1 MGSMQFLTSSQVAAA
16 TGLDQRQVNRLVE
29 RGELV
34 PDATGGS
41 AERPT
46 RLYSAKTVE
55 KLRLRLVAETQAKL
69 DRLNAAAPN
78 GEAAA

>member
-1 MGSMQFLTSSQVAAA
+1 MGGMQFLTSSQVAAA

-41 AERPT
+41 PERPT
-46 RLYSAKTVE
+46 RLYSAKTVD
-55 KLRLRLVAETQAKL
+55 KLRQQLIAEAQAKL
-69 DRLNAAAPN
+69 DRLKAT
-78 GEAAA
+78 EAAA

>member
-1 MGSMQFLTSSQVAAA
+1 MQFLTSSQVAAA

-41 AERPT
+41 HERPT

-55 KLRLRLVAETQAKL
+55 KLRLRLLAEAEARVE
-69 DRLNAAAPN
+69 RLRAAS
-78 GEAAA
+78 